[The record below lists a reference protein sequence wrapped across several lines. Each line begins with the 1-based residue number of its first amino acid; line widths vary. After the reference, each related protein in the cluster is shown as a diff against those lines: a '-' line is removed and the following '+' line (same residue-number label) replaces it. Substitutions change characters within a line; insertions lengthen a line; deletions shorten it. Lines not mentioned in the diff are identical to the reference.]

1 MEQERCGPGSSSDRN
16 PEESPVSIK
25 ATSRAEADEDLRG
38 DAVVVSTS
46 DGTGQPAG
54 IEGDAV
60 NAVRFVAADAVE
72 AA

>member
-1 MEQERCGPGSSSDRN
+1 M
-16 PEESPVSIK
+16 SIK